1 MSSLTSSPLTGEDRG
16 EGALIFLPPHSNS
29 LPPGEREP
37 VTCIIKQAKYFVG
50 SGLIFLTLAAFASLR
65 EVCFK
70 DSIFESGIGGEKR
83 MLIASW
89 MKNIFWIVWFVV
101 GLLASAVVANA
112 QQPDKVW
119 KIGVLVSSS
128 QSVNASRD
136 EALRQGLRDFGYE
149 EGKNITMEYRY
160 AEGKTERL
168 NQLAR
173 ELVEQ
178 KVDVIVVGGT
188 RVATAAKKATS
199 TIPIVVA
206 GAGDLVEAG
215 LIKSFMFPGG
225 NVTGVARMSADFF
238 GARLKLIKEILP
250 KTSQVS
256 ALSNPKNPGHGRS
269 LKDAELGA
277 RAMGLTFQ
285 SVTTQSANELESA
298 VSAAAKSGSGALF
311 VMTDALFN
319 SHLERIAQASIKN
332 RLPSVYDRTGFVEA
346 GGLMSYGV
354 NLPDLSRRAAEYID
368 QIFKGAKPGDL
379 TLVQPT
385 KFDLALNLKTA
396 QQIGVTFPPDVIN
409 RAVKVVK

>member
-1 MSSLTSSPLTGEDRG
+1 MVKTSWTKK
-16 EGALIFLPPHSNS
+16 IFS
-29 LPPGEREP
+29 
-37 VTCIIKQAKYFVG
+37 VVA
-50 SGLIFLTLAAFASLR
+50 
-65 EVCFK
+65 
-70 DSIFESGIGGEKR
+70 
-83 MLIASW
+83 
-89 MKNIFWIVWFVV
+89 IVA
-101 GLLASAVVANA
+101 GLLAGCIGADA
-112 QQPDKVW
+112 QQPVKTW
-119 KIGVLVSSS
+119 KIGVLVSGT
-128 QSVNASRD
+128 QAVNATRD
-136 EALRQGLRDFGYE
+136 EALRQGLRDLGYE
-149 EGKNITMEYRY
+149 EGKNIAMEYRY

-168 NQLAR
+168 DKLAR

-188 RVATAAKKATS
+188 RVAVAAKNATS

-250 KTSQVS
+250 KTSQVT
-256 ALSNPKNPGHGRS
+256 ALANPKNPGHGRG

-277 RAMGLTFQ
+277 RSMGLTFQ
-285 SVTTQSANELESA
+285 SVTAQNANDLDSA
-298 VSAAAKSGSGALF
+298 VGTAAKSGSGALF

-319 SHLERIAQASIKN
+319 SHLGRIAQASIKN
-332 RLPSVYDRTGFVEA
+332 RLPSFYDRTGFVEA
-346 GGLMSYGV
+346 GGLVSYGV
-354 NLPDLSRRAAEYID
+354 NLPDLSRRAAEYVD

-396 QQIGVTFPPDVIN
+396 NQIGVTIPPEVLN
-409 RAVKVVK
+409 RAVKVIK

>member
-1 MSSLTSSPLTGEDRG
+1 M
-16 EGALIFLPPHSNS
+16 
-29 LPPGEREP
+29 
-37 VTCIIKQAKYFVG
+37 VK
-50 SGLIFLTLAAFASLR
+50 
-65 EVCFK
+65 
-70 DSIFESGIGGEKR
+70 
-83 MLIASW
+83 ASW
-89 MKNIFWIVWFVV
+89 MRNIVSVVAVVV
-101 GLLASAVVANA
+101 GLLANVTVAQA
-112 QQPDKVW
+112 QQPGKVW

-128 QSVNASRD
+128 QSVNAPRD

-168 NQLAR
+168 NQLAS

-256 ALSNPKNPGHGRS
+256 TLSNPKNPGHGRS
-269 LKDAELGA
+269 LKDVELGA

-285 SVTTQSANELESA
+285 SVTAQNANELEGA
-298 VSAAAKSGSGALF
+298 VGAAAKSGSGALF

-354 NLPDLSRRAAEYID
+354 NLPDLSRRAAEYVD

-385 KFDLALNLKTA
+385 KFDLAVNLKTA
-396 QQIGVTFPPDVIN
+396 NQIGVTIPSEVVN